1 MHSNDCVHQDV
12 KLEHVLLD
20 SEGNVKL
27 LDFGMSIIVDEET
40 EYTEVCGTVHYVCNM
55 YTTLRELPRKWL
67 FCALDNL
74 ILVDTIVLQRAPFR

>member
-40 EYTEVCGTVHYVCNM
+40 EYTEVCGTAVSIIGYCIWCKEDD
-55 YTTLRELPRKWL
+55 LRFSPIMLR
-67 FCALDNL
+67 
-74 ILVDTIVLQRAPFR
+74 